1 MEQQLEFYLNKLLKP
16 HKKYDSYIYNDFPFD
31 YIYETSKKEASRKK
45 PIFFLHKY
53 FARRTTCNFRL
64 MLLSML
70 NNKSDNVC
78 DCFHKSCKLDDNENL
93 VLLDPFMGGGTTIYE
108 ALRLNMNVIGNDLQP
123 ISKFVTLAEIL
134 PMNKEKLNNTFKEI
148 EKSVG
153 EKIKKYYKTECPH
166 CKKKADVM
174 YNFHVKYVY
183 DNNKKI
189 KLYSSHILAKKN
201 KNITYI
207 CPNCEEVITAQQE
220 GNTLICNKCNH
231 IFDLKDD
238 SSIKKGKIINTDKS
252 LLDYRDSNVYPFKS
266 DIVAIEYYCPFCKS
280 HAYKTPSKEDIELY
294 ENACIEFDLLKHPL
308 IPNVEIPQ
316 GYNTNQILNHGYKK
330 FSDLFNKR
338 QLLCLS
344 YLLESIEKIG
354 DEETKFWFLVTF
366 SGMLEMN
373 NMFCRYQTNA
383 YKICNIFFN
392 HAYVPIT
399 MPTENCVWGTNL
411 GTGTFIK
418 TLNKIIKGK
427 EFSSN
432 IYDILATKD
441 KSDKVYTGDTVLFY
455 NTENINELTT
465 NTPYLSVGDSCKLT
479 HIKDDFVDI
488 ILTDPPYSDN
498 VMYSELLDF
507 FHSWMHL
514 SQYAQKKLDFKTPL
528 TPKIEEIVVNK
539 SQNKNHEFYSSG
551 LEKVF
556 SECNRVLKKDGI
568 MAFTYH
574 DKNIDGWKSIF
585 TALVNSNFQITC
597 VYPVH
602 SESRTGAHTS
612 SKESIAFDMFLVCNK
627 RINNIK
633 LDKSEILESIVKVLT
648 EYITRLND
656 IQAELTR
663 PDIENIFVSL
673 LFSNLSLN
681 SNIND
686 SMKIFDELYE
696 DKENI
701 ISNIKIKNLVNKRT
715 GWWAELHK
723 K

>member
-1 MEQQLEFYLNKLLKP
+1 MEQQSHFFMKKNLKMHKLN
-16 HKKYDSYIYNDFPFD
+16 DSYIYQDFPFD
-31 YIYETSKKEASRKK
+31 FIYETSKKEASRKK

-53 FARRTTCNFRL
+53 FARRTTCNVRL

-70 NNKSDNVC
+70 ISKNEKVSD
-78 DCFHKSCKLDDNENL
+78 FFYKSCKLNNSNT

-108 ALRLNMNVIGNDLQP
+108 ALRLNLNVIGNDLQP
-123 ISKFVTLAEIL
+123 MSKFVTLAEIL
-134 PMNKEKLNNTFKEI
+134 PMDNKKLGKEYKLLEKNVSE
-148 EKSVG
+148 E
-153 EKIKKYYKTECPH
+153 IKKYYQTTCP
-166 CKKKADVM
+166 CCNKKADVM
-174 YNFHVKYVY
+174 YTFHVKNVFE
-183 DNNKKI
+183 NNKKI
-189 KLYSSHILAKKN
+189 QLFSSHIIAKKN
-201 KNITYI
+201 KDITYI
-207 CPNCEEVITAQQE
+207 CPQCNEVVTTQE
-220 GNTLICNKCNH
+220 KDKALVCNKCNY
-231 IFDLKDD
+231 ILDLDKD
-238 SSIKKGKIINTDKS
+238 SYIKSGKILENGKS
-252 LLDYRDSNVYPFKS
+252 LMDYKDSKIYPFDT
-266 DIVAIEYYCPFCKS
+266 DIVAIEYYCPSCKS
-280 HAYKTPSKEDIELY
+280 HSYKTPSKEDKELY
-294 ENACIEFDLLKHPL
+294 IKACNDFDSLKKKL
-308 IPNVEIPQ
+308 IPDIAIPD
-316 GYNTNQILNHGYKK
+316 GYNTRQIINHGYKT

-344 YLLESIEKIG
+344 KLLEEIEKIE
-354 DEETKFWFLVTF
+354 DENIKFWFLLTF
-366 SGMLEMN
+366 SGILEMN
-373 NMFCRYQTNA
+373 NMFCRYQANA
-383 YKICNIFFN
+383 YKISNIFFN

-399 MPTENCVWGTNL
+399 MPVENCVWGTAL
-411 GTGTFIK
+411 GTGTFKK

-432 IYDILATKD
+432 IYDIYATKE
-441 KSDKVYTGDTVLFY
+441 KSEKIFTGDTVLFH
-455 NTENINELTT
+455 NAESINELTT
-465 NTPYLSVGDSCKLT
+465 NTPYLSVGDSCNLT
-479 HIKDDFVDI
+479 HIKDNFVDI

-539 SQNKNHEFYSSG
+539 SQNKNYEFYSRG

-556 SECNRVLKKDGI
+556 SECNRVLKEDGI

-627 RINNIK
+627 RINNK
-633 LDKSEILESIVKVLT
+633 QLDKSEILESTAKVLA

-656 IQAELTR
+656 IQAELTK
-663 PDIENIFVSL
+663 PDVENIFVAL
-673 LFSNLSLN
+673 LFSKLSLN

-686 SMKIFDELYE
+686 SMKIFDELYKN
-696 DKENI
+696 KENI
-701 ISNIKIKNLVNKRT
+701 ISNIKIENLVNKRT